1 MYFKKQQQT
10 ACTFIIYH
18 NIPIRCKTISTCQ
31 SFQLLLVQ
39 DCTTHRKD
47 TDEISICHRH
57 ILPCMALWHAQ
68 IEKWPSKK
76 RSSLRQ
82 HYRRNFTLDSAR
94 LMPFQLEHFK
104 THKFYSNFAEIL
116 YETVQLSHIS
126 ENIITF
132 EALTKKVKVFLPPH
146 PHTHTVAMSHFPV
159 ATTTT
164 SHLAILLLLLFLFS
178 STLVF
183 LYKSIRLLLHPPPSS
198 ILSGSEVIGFSF
210 RRQSLFQLVNGGDR
224 LVPLRV
230 K

>member
-132 EALTKKVKVFLPPH
+132 EALTKKVKVFFTTPPPH
-146 PHTHTVAMSHFPV
+146 AHRRDVSLPGGHHH
-159 ATTTT
+159 
-164 SHLAILLLLLFLFS
+164 HLAPCHPPPPPLLIFLHP
-178 STLVF
+178 
-183 LYKSIRLLLHPPPSS
+183 RLSLQVHPSPPPSS
-198 ILSGSEVIGFSF
+198 PFVHPVRF
-210 RRQSLFQLVNGGDR
+210 
-224 LVPLRV
+224 
-230 K
+230 